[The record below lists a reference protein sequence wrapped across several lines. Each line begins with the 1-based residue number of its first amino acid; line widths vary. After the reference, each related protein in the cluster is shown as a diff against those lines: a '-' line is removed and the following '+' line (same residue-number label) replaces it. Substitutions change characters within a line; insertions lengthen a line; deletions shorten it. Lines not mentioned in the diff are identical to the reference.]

1 MQNEVLCNY
10 WHGNVNSKLTL
21 TLKGATL
28 YPVVSEEAASSFV
41 CNLDLDY
48 ISHILNLELGLYKAT
63 FFIYL
68 ELGLG
73 LKKKSSLFGT

>member
-28 YPVVSEEAASSFV
+28 YRVVSEEAASSFV

-48 ISHILNLELGLYKAT
+48 IFLILHLLNLELP
-63 FFIYL
+63 FL

-73 LKKKSSLFGT
+73 QH